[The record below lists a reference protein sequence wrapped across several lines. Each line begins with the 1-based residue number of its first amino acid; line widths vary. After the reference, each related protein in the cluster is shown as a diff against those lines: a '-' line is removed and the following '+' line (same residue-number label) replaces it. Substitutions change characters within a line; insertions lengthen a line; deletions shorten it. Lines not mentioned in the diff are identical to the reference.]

1 MTNYIKPSIVFLIL
15 FLKSTFSMAGGF
27 AVFKQQQIVVTA
39 TVTSTKFMDQNT
51 NRNYLLIQNNG
62 ATNVTVTFG
71 AAQTGSEGIIIPPGG
86 SYEPIKAFWDAVYL
100 KAASSTDAVVLIEG
114 Y

>member
-1 MTNYIKPSIVFLIL
+1 MKCFLFIIAFFIGSL
-15 FLKSTFSMAGGF
+15 TYAGGF
-27 AVFKQQQIVVTA
+27 SVFKQQQIVVTA

-71 AAQTGSEGIIIPPGG
+71 AAQNGSEGIIIPPGG

-100 KAASSTDAVVLIEG
+100 KAASGTDAVVLIEG

>member
-1 MTNYIKPSIVFLIL
+1 MINYFKIAIVFLVL
-15 FLKSTFSMAGGF
+15 MLRAQMSFAGGF
-27 AVFKQQQIVVTA
+27 AVFKQQQIVVSA

-71 AAQTGSEGIIIPPGG
+71 AAQSGSEGIVIPPGG

-100 KAASSTDAVVLIEG
+100 KAASGTDSVVLIEG